1 MNDEQIQI
9 KFDNINESLAE
20 IRKVI
25 DADKEALIKRIEE
38 LEKRI
43 GQQKSE

>member
-1 MNDEQIQI
+1 MNSEQIQI

-25 DADKEALIKRIEE
+25 DADKEALIKRIDE